1 MRFDLA
7 AKGDET
13 APEATSRLMLQSL
26 LAERFRLLVHNEER
40 SEPVYLLQV
49 GSRGIKLQGSL
60 AESTERAGCISSS
73 PMTCHKVTMATLA
86 RALRAHTTGI
96 DVPVVDETGLKGT
109 YDFTLSYEIT
119 AAGDVSAP
127 TIFDAIQ
134 EQLGL
139 KLRASKRPVKV
150 LVIDDAQPLNEKQ

>member
-1 MRFDLA
+1 
-7 AKGDET
+7 
-13 APEATSRLMLQSL
+13 
-26 LAERFRLLVHNEER
+26 
-40 SEPVYLLQV
+40 
-49 GSRGIKLQGSL
+49 
-60 AESTERAGCISSS
+60 
-73 PMTCHKVTMATLA
+73 MATLA
-86 RALRAHTTGI
+86 RALRAHATGI
-96 DVPVVDETGLKGT
+96 DVPVVEETGLKGT

-150 LVIDDAQPLNEKQ
+150 LVIDDAQPLNEN